1 MLRTWIIYS
10 VTLVSAFIF
19 FLCYKMW
26 VSWYCLIVL
35 LLIPFLGLAAAL
47 IANHTLLFKVDVPSS
62 ATIGDPAYLKLSV
75 SGIASYFSFCKI
87 NVSIT
92 DNMGGTTK
100 TVTICTHD
108 NGVSKIPIDTSH
120 CGAYTYKITKLVIYD
135 LLGFFHFH
143 LGVRSNNEILVKPVP
158 AIPDIMPNMYG
169 FKAKNL
175 RKSNNSSSDLYDIR
189 EYEKG
194 DPIKSI
200 HWKISAKKDKL
211 FVKEPLEEYGGH
223 SRVILKLAEDRE
235 LMDLHLGQLLFT
247 SRFFLDHEISHKI
260 RVMPP
265 DRSEIAFN
273 VESTADIERAIISI
287 LHIRIPKD
295 EEEETDAG

>member
-10 VTLVSAFIF
+10 VTLISAFIF

-35 LLIPFLGLAAAL
+35 LLIPLLGLAAAL
-47 IANHTLLFKVDVPSS
+47 IANNTLLFKVDVPSS

-100 TVTICTHD
+100 NVIIYTHD
-108 NGVSKIPIDTSH
+108 NGISKIPIDTSH

-135 LLGFFHFH
+135 LLGFFHFR

-158 AIPDIMPNMYG
+158 SIPDIMPNMYG

-273 VESTADIERAIISI
+273 VETPADLERAIISI